1 MAKKIEGFSHKHSM
15 RGEWFFDETPH
26 ETRIGGLQKECT
38 LVIHEGKPERVFT
51 HSEVKAYVKELF
63 MAQFDP
69 GSFTERYVEM
79 HPKGGHYSY
88 EETVPQWIFRAKSIV
103 RKKHGISN

>member
-1 MAKKIEGFSHKHSM
+1 MAKKIEAWV
-15 RGEWFFDETPH
+15 GEEAQFKRSVVCHLD
-26 ETRIGGLQKECT
+26 TRWSGDRAVT

-79 HPKGGHYSY
+79 HPKGGYYSY

-103 RKKHGISN
+103 RKKHGISTEQE